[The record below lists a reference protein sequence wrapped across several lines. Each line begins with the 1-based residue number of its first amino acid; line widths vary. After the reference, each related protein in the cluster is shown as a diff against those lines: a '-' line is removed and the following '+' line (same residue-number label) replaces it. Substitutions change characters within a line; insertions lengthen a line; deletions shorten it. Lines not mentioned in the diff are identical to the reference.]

1 MHRGLA
7 RSAFSQSIEL
17 QSSLSR
23 LHGQPCTR
31 ELIGAIIVATVL
43 SLIFS
48 SIAVYSL
55 NRYLGPVDGS
65 DSAAA
70 VYVKR

>member
-1 MHRGLA
+1 VPEDGRYY
-7 RSAFSQSIEL
+7 
-17 QSSLSR
+17 
-23 LHGQPCTR
+23 TR

-43 SLIFS
+43 SVIFS

-65 DSAAA
+65 DSAASA
-70 VYVKR
+70 YVRR